1 LSVVGQK
8 GRAPVSVI
16 RKGWSDHRIIKAL
29 GTSVSMIYQVTHVGE
44 SEANIDGMQSSA
56 LLKWAAERCHLRQIL
71 SGK

>member
-1 LSVVGQK
+1 
-8 GRAPVSVI
+8 
-16 RKGWSDHRIIKAL
+16 
-29 GTSVSMIYQVTHVGE
+29 MIYQVTHVGE